1 MAAIDDLT
9 VRVLSGLGMSLEPP
23 IDMDVLAQR
32 LGVSEIVEARL
43 VEDGRLERAR
53 NRTRILVR
61 RGVNSGRRRF
71 TIAHELA
78 HLLLADDAGDLIA
91 HRARLAIAREE
102 RFCDQFAAALLI
114 PSHWLRLRYCQRPR
128 RLAVVRDLTDRA
140 KSSMASSVV
149 RLDEVLSWGLSL
161 LRWRND
167 QERWRLVA
175 GAAIPPSLHGEIGTA
190 PETSRLLDEVASRT
204 TRDVRLTLPLLIRD
218 RLSRVAAEVSVRYG
232 SALALATLSAPS
244 SQS

>member
-102 RFCDQFAAALLI
+102 RFVRLGLL
-114 PSHWLRLRYCQRPR
+114 PR
-128 RLAVVRDLTDRA
+128 RPD
-140 KSSMASSVV
+140 
-149 RLDEVLSWGLSL
+149 
-161 LRWRND
+161 
-167 QERWRLVA
+167 
-175 GAAIPPSLHGEIGTA
+175 
-190 PETSRLLDEVASRT
+190 
-204 TRDVRLTLPLLIRD
+204 
-218 RLSRVAAEVSVRYG
+218 Y
-232 SALALATLSAPS
+232 
-244 SQS
+244 